1 MKDYYKINLGY
12 SHILWTFK
20 LKEEQ
25 IKDSFGLEKV
35 FFPEQIHGNN
45 IILFERDKNNKCDGV
60 FTREKNVF
68 LGVKTAD
75 CVPLI
80 LSHKEIIGALH
91 CGWRGLAGGI
101 LESLKNFIE
110 NEGFS
115 LKEFF
120 FFIGPSIGPCCYEV
134 KEDVGNLFP
143 DFFKDGKV
151 DLKGIILNFL
161 IKNGVKVK
169 NIKVEYT
176 CTFCNKSL
184 PSHRREKSK
193 GRILTGIYR
202 EK

>member
-12 SHILWTFK
+12 SSVIWTSM
-20 LKEEQ
+20 LKEED
-25 IKDSFGLEKV
+25 IKSKFSLKEV
-35 FFPEQIHGNN
+35 YFPKQIHSNLLV
-45 IILFERDKNNKCDGV
+45 LFEKDKNIECDGV
-60 FTREKNVF
+60 LTREKNVF

-101 LESLKNFIE
+101 LENLKIFLE
-110 NEGFS
+110 KEGFS
-115 LKEFF
+115 LKECS
-120 FFIGPSIGPCCYEV
+120 FFIGPSIGSCCYEV

-151 DLKGIILNFL
+151 DLKGIILSFL

-169 NIKVEYT
+169 NIKVEYA

-184 PSHRREKSK
+184 PSFRREKSK
-193 GRILTGIYR
+193 RRILTGIYR